1 MKIQSTTNGKA
12 TIHLDGNEI
21 ATAIDA
27 YLVSQRVYVSGPR
40 TITANDTI
48 LSNVN
53 AKVFVEGSVV
63 SNGATTGQDCLVYY
77 ANSNCNGEW
86 IDGGGGG
93 GSVFTPF
100 SVRGSGSSE

>member
-1 MKIQSTTNGKA
+1 MKIQPTTNGNV

-27 YLVSQRVYVSGPR
+27 YLVSQKVDVFGPR

-48 LSNVN
+48 LSDVN

-63 SNGATTGQDCLVYY
+63 SNGARIGQDCV
-77 ANSNCNGEW
+77 
-86 IDGGGGG
+86 
-93 GSVFTPF
+93 
-100 SVRGSGSSE
+100 